1 MTPKEF
7 ESLMYIITAHT
18 VEKIAERTGKSE
30 NEAMLEF
37 LRSRVYAVLENEQS
51 KAWHFST
58 TMIAQLFIDEQNG
71 CLTWPEVA

>member
-51 KAWHFST
+51 K
-58 TMIAQLFIDEQNG
+58 
-71 CLTWPEVA
+71 